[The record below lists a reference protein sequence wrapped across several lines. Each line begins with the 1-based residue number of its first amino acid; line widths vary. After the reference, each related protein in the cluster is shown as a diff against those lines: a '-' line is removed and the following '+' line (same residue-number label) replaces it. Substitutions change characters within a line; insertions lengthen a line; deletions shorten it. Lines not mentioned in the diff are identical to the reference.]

1 MLWESGGGHREGLE
15 GLVEGRRGSEEGRG
29 DPGVG
34 GGFMEKVGK
43 VW

>member
-1 MLWESGGGHREGLE
+1 MLWEIGGVHREGLE
-15 GLVEGRRGSEEGRG
+15 GLVEGRG

-34 GGFMEKVGK
+34 GGFMEMVGK

>member
-15 GLVEGRRGSEEGRG
+15 GLVEGHRGSEEGRG
-29 DPGVG
+29 DAGVG
-34 GGFMEKVGK
+34 GGFMEMVGK